1 MQYKLNL
8 FSKGLFYNF
17 KNKFFLIGVFFI
29 PSSLLISLIFLF
41 PCFIFGSFNRKNY
54 FLDNFNCLL
63 FLSGL
68 LITISAFLQNFVFKN
83 SYEDIYNSNLSLIG
97 IANWLPLFWIFWAA
111 QPFLNSKIKRKN
123 FALALI
129 FGTFPVLITGFGQ
142 YFLKWYGPFEILNG
156 LIIWYQKPIIAP
168 AGLSGLFSNQNYAGT
183 WLNLVWPFCIALI
196 MEKKDDFKNQIVSFI
211 YLFSVGFAAF
221 LTYSRNAWAGL
232 ITSFLILFG
241 KKSLVWSLP
250 IILTLLIIIFLAV
263 STNIPPEIQNY
274 VSNLIPDNILMELS
288 AKGYED
294 LDITRTEILLSGL
307 RLITL
312 KPLFGFGA
320 ASFTKIFESQ
330 TSFWKGHSHNL
341 LIELAISYGLPVTII
356 IFSIITS
363 LLIKSWRL
371 IFYKKNNLLTDN
383 IFDKAHWV
391 SIFFFCGS
399 QIVDIQYFDG
409 KISIVG
415 WLLLAGLKMILS
427 EEKRKKLKTF
437 D

>member
-54 FLDNFNCLL
+54 FLDKFNCLL
-63 FLSGL
+63 FFSGF
-68 LITISAFLQNFVFKN
+68 LIIISAFLQNFILKN
-83 SYEDIYNSNLSLIG
+83 NYENIYNPNLSLIG
-97 IANWLPLFWIFWAA
+97 IANWLPFFWIFWAA
-111 QPFLNSKIKRKN
+111 QPFLNSQIRRKN

-129 FGTFPVLITGFGQ
+129 FGTFPVIFTGFGQ
-142 YFLKWYGPFEILNG
+142 YFFKWYGPFEILNG

-196 MEKKDDFKNQIVSFI
+196 LEKKDDFKNQLVSFI

-250 IILTLLIIIFLAV
+250 IIITLLLIIFLAV
-263 STNIPPEIQNY
+263 SNIIPPEIQNHI
-274 VSNLIPDNILMELS
+274 SNIMPENILMEFS
-288 AKGYED
+288 EKGYED
-294 LDITRTEILLSGL
+294 LDIKRTEILLSGL
-307 RLITL
+307 RLIAL

-320 ASFTKIFESQ
+320 ASFTPIFESQ

-341 LIELAISYGLPVTII
+341 LIELAVSYGLPVAII
-356 IFSIITS
+356 IFSIISS
-363 LLIKSWRL
+363 LLIKSGRL
-371 IFYKKNNLLTDN
+371 IFHEKNILITDN
-383 IFDKAHWV
+383 IFNKAHWA

-399 QIVDIQYFDG
+399 QIVDVQYFDG
-409 KISIVG
+409 KISIVA
-415 WLLLAGLKMILS
+415 WLLLAGLKMIIS
-427 EEKRKKLKTF
+427 EEKRKKMQTIS
-437 D
+437 